1 MSLRWRVSRGHPP
14 RWRYVGAMSKGM
26 YVHIRERLP
35 VSTEVEVDT
44 MTSHTA
50 GPNARGLSRRHADWR
65 CTELGSWCR
74 PGQLR
79 ASRLDQFADKA
90 VKLAKRKAS
99 AALLPSVVMEGE
111 SLEPIY
117 QFDYFECRFTSDG
130 DDKADMPHCT
140 AIVDERSRSIDY
152 LWRDNR
158 LHRSQKLRLFAAS
171 ACATRPDARQRG
183 MDPKPTPGNYT
194 TSSGGRMSRRSPSLR
209 TTYLLTAVRKRR
221 HQWLQGPYNSDA
233 CRSPSAPCD
242 VGAGPTSWTTVTT

>member
-140 AIVDERSRSIDY
+140 AIVDERSRVVLTTCGATTAY
-152 LWRDNR
+152 TG
-158 LHRSQKLRLFAAS
+158 HRSCASSQRALALPGLTHGSEAWTLNQLR
-171 ACATRPDARQRG
+171 ATTPHHREVVCRG
-183 MDPKPTPGNYT
+183 GHQAFV
-194 TSSGGRMSRRSPSLR
+194 RR
-209 TTYLLTAVRKRR
+209 TF
-221 HQWLQGPYNSDA
+221 
-233 CRSPSAPCD
+233 
-242 VGAGPTSWTTVTT
+242 